1 MFKLPATMLSHQA
14 ERAGAAGGTAVSR
27 DMTLPQTTTRPKS
40 RELAVPK
47 VLRDNAAG
55 YFFLLPWLVGFFVLT
70 LGPLLASLYL
80 SFTNFDLL
88 TPPDWIGAANY
99 VEMFTQDR
107 RFRTSLSVTFRYVV
121 FSVPLALAFALLVA
135 MLLNR
140 NIRGI
145 GLYRATFYLP
155 SLLGGSVA
163 IAILWRQ
170 IFGKEGLINQV
181 LALVGITGPSWIS
194 TPAHALDTLIVLHIW
209 QFGSAMLIF
218 LAGLKQIPQDLYDA
232 ASVDGAGPVSKFFR
246 ITLPMLTPVLFFN
259 LIMGIIGAFKAFTSA
274 YIISNGNGGPL
285 DSTLFYTLYLY
296 QKGFTD
302 FEMGYASAMAW
313 VLLAIIAACTA
324 LVFRSSRFWVHYES

>member
-1 MFKLPATMLSHQA
+1 
-14 ERAGAAGGTAVSR
+14 
-27 DMTLPQTTTRPKS
+27 MTLAQSERRP
-40 RELAVPK
+40 LTIPK
-47 VLRDNAAG
+47 VLRDNAVA
-55 YFFLLPWLVGFFVLT
+55 YFFLLPWLIGFFVLT
-70 LGPLLASLYL
+70 LGPLLTSLYL

-88 TPPDWIGAANY
+88 TTPEWIGTANY

-107 RFRTSLSVTFRYVV
+107 RFRTSLGVTFNYVF
-121 FSVPLALAFALLVA
+121 FSVPLSLAFALLVA

-140 NIRGI
+140 DIRGI
-145 GLYRATFYLP
+145 GLYRAVFYLP

-170 IFGKEGLINQV
+170 IFGRDGLLNRV
-181 LALVGITGPSWIS
+181 LELVGINGPSWIS
-194 TPAHALDTLIVLHIW
+194 TPQYALDTLIVLHIW
-209 QFGSAMLIF
+209 QFGAAMLIF

-232 ASVDGAGPVSKFFR
+232 ASVDGAGIVSKFFR
-246 ITLPMLTPVLFFN
+246 ITVPMLTPVIFFN

-274 YIISNGNGGPL
+274 YIVSGGNGGPL

-296 QKGFTD
+296 EKGFTN

-313 VLLAIIAACTA
+313 VLLIIISICTA

>member
-1 MFKLPATMLSHQA
+1 MMHSHQV
-14 ERAGAAGGTAVSR
+14 EGAGATGGTAVSR
-27 DMTLPQTTTRPKS
+27 NAMTMASTERRSIAIPNALRAN
-40 RELAVPK
+40 AVAY
-47 VLRDNAAG
+47 L
-55 YFFLLPWLVGFFVLT
+55 FLLPWLIGFFVLT
-70 LGPLLASLYL
+70 LGPLLTSLYL

-88 TPPDWIGAANY
+88 SAPDWIGTANY

-107 RFRTSLSVTFRYVV
+107 RFRAALGVTFRYVV
-121 FSVPLALAFALLVA
+121 LSVPLALAFALLVA

-145 GLYRATFYLP
+145 GLYRAVFYLP

-170 IFGKEGLINQV
+170 IFGREGLINQV

-232 ASVDGAGPVSKFFR
+232 ASVDGAGPLSKFFR

-313 VLLAIIAACTA
+313 VLLVIIAACTA

>member
-1 MFKLPATMLSHQA
+1 M
-14 ERAGAAGGTAVSR
+14 SR
-27 DMTLPQTTTRPKS
+27 SAMTLTQTKRRTFVMPKA
-40 RELAVPK
+40 LH
-47 VLRDNAAG
+47 DNAVA
-55 YFFLLPWLVGFFVLT
+55 YFFLLPWLIGFFVLT
-70 LGPLLASLYL
+70 LGPLLTSLYL
-80 SFTNFDLL
+80 SFTDFDLL
-88 TPPDWIGAANY
+88 TTPQWIGTANY

-107 RFRTSLSVTFRYVV
+107 RFRTSLGVTFNYVV
-121 FSVPLALAFALLVA
+121 FSVPLSLAFALLVA

-145 GLYRATFYLP
+145 GLYRAVFYLP

-170 IFGKEGLINQV
+170 IFGGDGLVNRG
-181 LALVGITGPSWIS
+181 LAVVGVDGPSWIS
-194 TPAHALDTLIVLHIW
+194 TPQYALDTLIVLHIW
-209 QFGSAMLIF
+209 QFGAAMLIF

-232 ASVDGAGPVSKFFR
+232 ASVDGAGVLSKFFR
-246 ITLPMLTPVLFFN
+246 ITVPMLTPVIFFN

-274 YIISNGNGGPL
+274 YIVSGGNGGPL

-296 QKGFTD
+296 EKGFTD

-313 VLLAIIAACTA
+313 VLLLIIAVCTA

>member
-1 MFKLPATMLSHQA
+1 
-14 ERAGAAGGTAVSR
+14 
-27 DMTLPQTTTRPKS
+27 MTLTRTER
-40 RELAVPK
+40 REIAIPK
-47 VLRDNAAG
+47 VLRDNAIA
-55 YFFLLPWLVGFFVLT
+55 YFFLLPWLIGFFVLT
-70 LGPLLASLYL
+70 LGPLLTSLYL
-80 SFTNFDLL
+80 SFTDFDLL
-88 TPPDWIGAANY
+88 TAPEWIGTANY

-107 RFRTSLSVTFRYVV
+107 RYRASLGVTFNYVI
-121 FSVPLALAFALLVA
+121 FSVPLSLAFALLVA

-140 NIRGI
+140 DIRGI
-145 GLYRATFYLP
+145 GLYRAIFYLP

-170 IFGKEGLINQV
+170 IFGGDGLVNRV
-181 LALVGITGPSWIS
+181 LALFGIDGPSWIS
-194 TPAHALDTLIVLHIW
+194 TPAYALDTLIVLHIW
-209 QFGSAMLIF
+209 QFGAAMLIF

-232 ASVDGAGPVSKFFR
+232 ASVDGAGQLSKFFR

-313 VLLAIIAACTA
+313 VLLLIISVCTA

>member
-1 MFKLPATMLSHQA
+1 
-14 ERAGAAGGTAVSR
+14 
-27 DMTLPQTTTRPKS
+27 MTLTQTER
-40 RELAVPK
+40 RAFAIPK
-47 VLRDNAAG
+47 VVRDNAVA

-70 LGPLLASLYL
+70 LGPLLTSLYL
-80 SFTNFDLL
+80 SFTDFDLL
-88 TPPDWIGAANY
+88 TTPEWIGTANY

-107 RFRTSLSVTFRYVV
+107 RFRTSLGVTFNYVF
-121 FSVPLALAFALLVA
+121 FSVPLSLAFALLVA

-140 NIRGI
+140 DIRGI
-145 GLYRATFYLP
+145 GLYRAVFYLP

-170 IFGKEGLINQV
+170 IFGRDGLVNRV
-181 LALVGITGPSWIS
+181 LELVGINGPSWIS
-194 TPAHALDTLIVLHIW
+194 TPQYALDTLIVLHIW
-209 QFGSAMLIF
+209 QFGAAMLIF

-232 ASVDGAGPVSKFFR
+232 ASVDGAGIVSKFFR
-246 ITLPMLTPVLFFN
+246 ITVPMLTPVIFFN

-274 YIISNGNGGPL
+274 YIVSGGNGGPL

-296 QKGFTD
+296 EKGFTN

-313 VLLAIIAACTA
+313 VLLIIISICTA